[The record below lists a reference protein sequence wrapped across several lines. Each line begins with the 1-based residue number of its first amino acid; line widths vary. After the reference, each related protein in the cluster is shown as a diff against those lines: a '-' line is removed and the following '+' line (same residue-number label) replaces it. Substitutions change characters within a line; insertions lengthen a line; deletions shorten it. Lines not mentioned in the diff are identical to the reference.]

1 MAVLLVSLVLPD
13 SPVMSLMPL
22 PTSST
27 PSSTSSTRLSSTPPV
42 VSEPEV
48 LLLLSLFPAAVVDVA
63 ADEEDWLEPVVD
75 WEPELLL
82 PQAVTDKTITNS
94 NIAKIAG
101 RCV

>member
-27 PSSTSSTRLSSTPPV
+27 PSSTSSTRLSSPPPV

-75 WEPELLL
+75 WEP
-82 PQAVTDKTITNS
+82 
-94 NIAKIAG
+94 
-101 RCV
+101 